1 MRISDL
7 ARQQQVLRD
16 LQAQLSELQAA
27 QQQQATGKRVTRPSD
42 DPAATAE
49 ILRTTAGLSAI
60 AQFRK
65 NAAAVRTQLGAED
78 AVATSLQQIL
88 TAAKNI
94 AVGAAGSAAG
104 TSIRQTALT
113 QLNLLIEQVK
123 DLGNTQVGTAYIFG
137 GHKTDAPPF
146 QATASS
152 TAAVAAT
159 TLSPTHATIAVA
171 GAAAGV
177 YRLTNDVSAPGS
189 VTLTNLS
196 DPTQTQTIT
205 GVTGATTS
213 LNFGAL
219 GITLTL
225 GSDWAPATAGG
236 AGSLD
241 GHTIAVTNGI
251 VYQGDTNQR
260 TIETDAGSTVPAN
273 HTGAELFGNVLA
285 SLQALAAQIET
296 GTSTAVNTALD
307 PVDQAQTQV
316 LGLQAETGGIL
327 EHLDD
332 VGAALTVRETTLI
345 DRRRA
350 AEEVDPTE
358 AAIKLLNVQTSLQA
372 AYAATARVLGLSLT
386 DYLR

>member
-1 MRISDL
+1 MRISNL
-7 ARQQQVLRD
+7 GRQQQVLRD
-16 LQAQLSELQAA
+16 LQAQLTQLQTA

-88 TAAKNI
+88 TSAKNI
-94 AVGAAGSAAG
+94 AVGAAGSATG
-104 TSIRQTALT
+104 TSIRQMALN
-113 QLNLLIEQVK
+113 QLNLLIEQVR

-137 GHKTDAPPF
+137 GQQTDAPPF
-146 QATASS
+146 QTTSTS

-159 TLSPTHATIAVA
+159 TLSPTDATVAVG

-177 YRLTNDVSAPGS
+177 YQLTNDASAPGS
-189 VTLTNLS
+189 VTLTNTS

-213 LNFGAL
+213 LSFGAL

-225 GSDWAPATAGG
+225 GSGWAPATATT

-241 GHTIAVTNGI
+241 GKTIAVTNGI
-251 VYQGDTNQR
+251 TYQGDTNQR
-260 TIETDAGSTVPAN
+260 TIETDAGATAPAN
-273 HTGAELFGNVLA
+273 HTGAQLFGNVLA
-285 SLQALAAQIET
+285 SLQALAAQIQN
-296 GTSTAVNTALD
+296 GTSTGVNTALD
-307 PVDQAQTQV
+307 PVDHAQTQV

-327 EHLDD
+327 KHLDD
-332 VGAALTVRETTLI
+332 VGAALTIRETTLV

-350 AEEVDPTE
+350 AQDVDPTE

-372 AYAATARVLGLSLT
+372 AYAATARVMGFSLT

>member
-1 MRISDL
+1 MRISNL

-88 TAAKNI
+88 TAAKNV

-113 QLNLLIEQVK
+113 QLNLLIEQVR

-146 QATASS
+146 QATSSS

-177 YRLTNDVSAPGS
+177 YRLTNDASAPGS

-236 AGSLD
+236 RGSLD

-260 TIETDAGSTVPAN
+260 TIETDAGTTVPAN

-285 SLQALAAQIET
+285 SLQALVAQIET

-327 EHLDD
+327 KHLDD